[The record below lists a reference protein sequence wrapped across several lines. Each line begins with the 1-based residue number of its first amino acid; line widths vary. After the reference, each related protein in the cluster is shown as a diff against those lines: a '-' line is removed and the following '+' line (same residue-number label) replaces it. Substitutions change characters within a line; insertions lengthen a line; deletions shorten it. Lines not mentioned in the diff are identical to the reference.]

1 MFLPSTRLTSGFAFA
16 LLYAVL
22 GGIGLTL
29 AIPPGYASP
38 IFPAAGLALAVALH
52 RGPRVL
58 PFVGLGSF
66 VLNIGHGLLAGHLSG
81 AAVLVA
87 GCIAL
92 GASLQAAL
100 GQRWVTRRLGDTW
113 QRLESEGQILN
124 FLLWGGVLACLAS
137 ASVAVTALWSLG
149 LIQGASVPLSWWTW
163 YMGDLLGV
171 VIFAPLALLF
181 LAPKVELTRERR
193 RKIAVPIL
201 IALALSMLIYA
212 AAAVLERRQL
222 QARIERDGGAVS
234 RRIQDRLITHQA
246 VLASLAHFAEA
257 HPDYS
262 FQQFETFIQGTL
274 VDNPDVFA
282 FSFND
287 LVRRDQLQ
295 AFEARVSERS
305 PWGMFRAT
313 EQDAQ
318 HRLVPVGERP
328 DYVVVKD
335 IVPIQGNRPAVGFDI
350 QSEPIRRDAIERA
363 RTSGKSTVT
372 APIHLVQEEAVRL
385 AALLLEPVYRHGRAT
400 SSTEPELVGFAVA
413 VLKVDELIGIATR
426 GQIPPGLHFQVRDL
440 QIPSHALPFY
450 GPQTVAD
457 VAPYRQWATTLTLAD
472 RSWSLA
478 LWADDSYVN
487 EGSNWF
493 SWGIG
498 VIALLFTGLLQIY
511 LHGMTGRVL
520 AMRRQNDDLLKKQ
533 AELQLAETVFDNS
546 TEAIVV
552 TDAAGNIISINPTFS
567 RITGYSLSDVV
578 GQKMSLLSSGLPGED
593 FYQGFWQQLVEDKKW
608 QGEMLNRRHNG
619 EQFTALLTIA
629 AVTDPQGTVS
639 QYVGTFS
646 DVTEQKAARRQIEF
660 MAYHDALT
668 ELPNRLLG
676 RQRANEAMARARR
689 HATQVGVVFM
699 DLDHFKLVN
708 DTYGHSTGDQLL
720 QAVAQRLRKQVRT
733 EDTLCRISGD
743 EFMLILEDITQAEQ
757 IAASCEH
764 VLTELAKPYPI
775 DGRLI
780 QASMSMG
787 ISVFPHDGDTTED
800 LLRKADTAMFE
811 AKQGGRNTYRFF
823 DPSMNQ
829 SVVAFVETRDA
840 LVQAIQNHEF
850 ELYYQPQVRLQDGQ
864 ATGAEA
870 LIRWHHPTKG
880 LLGPQH
886 IISVAE
892 QSGLIVPIGAW
903 VLQQACHQ
911 MKTWC
916 DAGLPLQTIA
926 VNLSAI
932 QFRTGNIEQ
941 TTLEALTDAGLSP
954 EHLELELTET
964 ILISD
969 RDKALDTVS
978 RLKRLGV
985 RLSIDDFGTGYSSMA
1000 YLKRFNVDKIKID
1013 ASFAADVA
1021 NDPEDKAIVRSII
1034 QMAQA
1039 LNMETTAEG
1048 IDREDAVQAL
1058 RQLGCTHIQGYYY
1071 ARPMPPDAFT
1081 QWMRQRTSPSA

>member
-1 MFLPSTRLTSGFAFA
+1 MRLTSGFAVA
-16 LLYAVL
+16 SLYALL

-38 IFPAAGLALAVALH
+38 IFPAAGLALAVSLYQGRRMLAYIA
-52 RGPRVL
+52 
-58 PFVGLGSF
+58 LGSF
-66 VLNIGHGLLAGHLSG
+66 ALNIGQALLAGHLDWP
-81 AAVLVA
+81 AVLVA
-87 GCIAL
+87 SCIAT
-92 GASLQAAL
+92 GACLQTAL
-100 GQRWVTRRLGDTW
+100 GHKWVSQHLGNTW
-113 QRLESEGQILN
+113 QRLESEGQILA
-124 FLLWGGVLACLAS
+124 FLFWGGVLACLAS
-137 ASVAVTALWSLG
+137 ATVAVTALWALG
-149 LIQGASVPLSWWTW
+149 LIQSASIPFSWWTW

-181 LAPKVELTRERR
+181 LAPKIELAQERR
-193 RKIAVPIL
+193 RRIAAPIL

-212 AAAVLERRQL
+212 AAAAVERRQV
-222 QARIERDGGAVS
+222 QARIERDGGAIS

-246 VLASLAHFAEA
+246 VLASLAHFIEA
-257 HPDYS
+257 HPDFSYR
-262 FQQFETFIQGTL
+262 QFETFIQNTL
-274 VDNPDVFA
+274 TENPDVFA
-282 FSFND
+282 FSVND
-287 LVRRDQLQ
+287 LVHRDQLR
-295 AFEARVSERS
+295 AFEAQVSQQS
-305 PWGMFRAT
+305 PWGEFHAT
-313 EQDAQ
+313 ERDAQ
-318 HRLVPVGERP
+318 QKLVPVTNRP
-328 DYVVVKD
+328 DYVVVRH
-335 IVPIQGNRPAVGFDI
+335 ILPILGNRPAVGFDI

-363 RTSGKSTVT
+363 RASGKSTVT
-372 APIHLVQEEAVRL
+372 APIHLVQEDAVRQ
-385 AALLLEPVYRHGRAT
+385 AALLLDPVYRSGTADNA
-400 SSTEPELVGFAVA
+400 SAPELVGFAVA

-426 GQIPPGLHFQVRDL
+426 GQFPGGLHFQIRDH
-440 QIPSHALPFY
+440 QAAHQAQPFY
-450 GPQTVAD
+450 GPDTVAN

-472 RSWSLA
+472 RAWDMA

-487 EGSNWF
+487 ENTNWF

-498 VIALLFTGLLQIY
+498 VIALLFTGLLQVY

-520 AMRRQNDDLLKKQ
+520 AIRRQNDDLLQKQ
-533 AELQLAETVFDNS
+533 AELQLAETVFDN
-546 TEAIVV
+546 TAEAIVV
-552 TDAAGNIISINPTFS
+552 TDAAGFIISINPTFS
-567 RITGYSLSDVV
+567 RITGYSLSEVM
-578 GQKMSLLSSGLPGED
+578 GKKMSLLSSGRQGRD
-593 FYQGFWQQLVEDKKW
+593 FYHAFWQQLVEEKRW
-608 QGEMLNRRHNG
+608 QGEMVNRRHNG
-619 EQFTALLTIA
+619 ELFTALLTIA
-629 AVTDPQGTVS
+629 AVADSQGTVT

-646 DVTEQKAARRQIEF
+646 DITEQKAARHQIEF

-668 ELPNRLLG
+668 ELPNRILG

-720 QAVAQRLRKQVRT
+720 QAVAHRLRKQVRT

-743 EFMLILEDITQAEQ
+743 EFMLILEDITLAEQ

-764 VLTELAKPYPI
+764 VLAELAKPYPI

-780 QASMSMG
+780 QTSLSMG
-787 ISVFPHDGDTTED
+787 IAVYPHDGDTAED

-829 SVVAFVETRDA
+829 SVVEFVETRDA

-850 ELYYQPQVRLQDGQ
+850 ELYYQPQIRLQDGQ

-880 LLGPQH
+880 LLGPKH

-903 VLQQACHQ
+903 VLQQACRQ
-911 MKTWC
+911 MKAWR
-916 DAGLPLQTIA
+916 DEGLPLQTIA

-932 QFRTGNIEQ
+932 QFRTGNIEK
-941 TTLEALTDAGLSP
+941 TTLDALANAHLSP

-969 RDKALDTVS
+969 KDKALDTVS

-1000 YLKRFNVDKIKID
+1000 YLKRFHVDKIKID
-1013 ASFAADVA
+1013 ASFAADVT
-1021 NDPEDKAIVRSII
+1021 NDPEDMAIVRSII

-1048 IDREDAVQAL
+1048 IDSEDAIEPL
-1058 RQLGCTHIQGYYY
+1058 RQLGCTHIQGYHY
-1071 ARPMPPDAFT
+1071 ARPMPQDVFAE
-1081 QWMRQRTSPSA
+1081 WIRQRTSPGQSA